1 MEILII
7 FFGGGAGSVTR
18 YLLINYFNKIIPSS
32 IPYGTMLVNLTG
44 ALIIGIIYY
53 FIATKLLLNEQLKI
67 LNRRGKDR
75 ISVKQNINF
84 SKNNFFQYMNLFTTT
99 DINGNLIQIDMNGN
113 VVKNNYSLEENN
125 TIEIKMD
132 NILLFIIRN

>member
-1 MEILII
+1 MNILLII

-67 LNRRGKDR
+67 
-75 ISVKQNINF
+75 
-84 SKNNFFQYMNLFTTT
+84 FFTVGFLGGFTTFST
-99 DINGNLIQIDMNGN
+99 FNLDFFKLMESGNLGLAITYTAISFIGTITLF
-113 VVKNNYSLEENN
+113 YIGFSLSKL
-125 TIEIKMD
+125 IA
-132 NILLFIIRN
+132 